1 MYHQTELSQSLFIF
15 FGYII
20 LVLGIGFCVFN
31 NKFMQRKN
39 EVEKL
44 ESSRFKVSKLNFL
57 MIATPLSGMI
67 GMVIGMGF
75 FVFHALGFMNIISLA
90 YTLLMFM
97 FICVSILATKIMP
110 LCFLTDEHLYIYP
123 YWGLSSA
130 CKKYELE
137 KLKRVG
143 QDSTEDVIY
152 YYKLYDGDKNIRYS
166 LLAYGMKEQKAIMEF
181 IRNTSPRKEEG

>member
-1 MYHQTELSQSLFIF
+1 MYHQTELFQSLFIF
-15 FGYII
+15 FGCII
-20 LVLGIGFCVFN
+20 LAFGISFYVFN

-57 MIATPLSGMI
+57 MLVTPFSGMI
-67 GMVIGMGF
+67 GAIIGAF
-75 FVFHALGFMNIISLA
+75 FIFHALGVMNTIIFFA
-90 YTLLMFM
+90 YILLLFVYIGTNI
-97 FICVSILATKIMP
+97 FVARFLP
-110 LCFLTDEHLYIYP
+110 LCFLTDKHLYIYP

-152 YYKLYDGDKNIRYS
+152 YYKLYDSDKSIRYS

-181 IRNTSPRKEEG
+181 LKNKIQK

>member
-1 MYHQTELSQSLFIF
+1 MYHQTELFQSLFIF
-15 FGYII
+15 VGCII
-20 LVLGIGFCVFN
+20 LAFGIGFYVFN

-44 ESSRFKVSKLNFL
+44 ESSRFKVSKLNFPML
-57 MIATPLSGMI
+57 AALYSSMI
-67 GMVIGMGF
+67 GMMIGAF
-75 FVFHALGFMNIISLA
+75 FIFHALRFTNIFSLA
-90 YTLLMFM
+90 YTLLMFI
-97 FICVSILATKIMP
+97 FICVSILFTKIMP

-130 CKKYELE
+130 YKKYELE

-143 QDSTEDVIY
+143 QDSTEDFIY

-181 IRNTSPRKEEG
+181 LKNKIQK